1 MGNNLENFTMQVLLM
16 TKVTFPH
23 MGTLAFPMKSLL
35 YHLGLEPVVPPPTSQ
50 STIALGTKLA
60 PEFACLPLK
69 VNLGNYVEAIALG
82 AEIILMAGGV
92 GPCRFGYYSQVQREA
107 LLEAGFDVELV
118 TLEAPNTYPGQ
129 LFHQIKKFIPRHR
142 PSALLTALHIFWK
155 KARALDIFD
164 RLANHT
170 RAREANTGATTLVQN
185 KFYQAIDHAEGPKEI
200 KSVLDTSI
208 HELKSIPHKP
218 DYKPLNIMLLG
229 EIYMVL
235 EPRVNFRLEE
245 TLGHMGVEVKRSIY
259 LSDWI
264 EEHLNI
270 LPTAKNSRSHLLH
283 LAHPYLGSHV
293 GGHGLESVA
302 HGIEAGVNRMDG
314 IIQLAPFTCMPEII
328 AMPILS
334 TISTNFS
341 IPVLHL
347 IIDEHSGE
355 AGIHTRLE
363 AFIDLLKYRPKTSLK
378 ELYVTSPTIN

>member
-1 MGNNLENFTMQVLLM
+1 M

-23 MGTLAFPMKSLL
+23 MGTLAIPMKSLL
-35 YHLGLEPVVPPPTSQ
+35 LNLGLQPVVPPPTSQ
-50 STIALGTKLA
+50 STIAIGTKLA

-69 VNLGNYVEAIALG
+69 VNLGNYVEAITHG
-82 AEIILMAGGV
+82 AELILMAGGV
-92 GPCRFGYYSQVQREA
+92 GPCRFGYYAQVQREA
-107 LLEAGFDVELV
+107 LRDAGFDVQLV
-118 TLEAPNTYPGQ
+118 TLEAPNADPGE
-129 LFHQIKKFIPRHR
+129 LFRQIKKFIPRHS
-142 PSALLTALHIFWK
+142 PTSLFNAFHVFWK
-155 KARALDIFD
+155 KARAIDVFD
-164 RLANHT
+164 RVVNQI
-170 RAREANTGATTLVQN
+170 RAREESPGEATLVQN
-185 KFYQAIDHAEGPKEI
+185 RFYNAINCAEGLKDIRNVLKTFIKE
-200 KSVLDTSI
+200 LQSI
-208 HELKSIPHKP
+208 SHDPERQSLK
-218 DYKPLNIMLLG
+218 IMLLG

-235 EPRVNFRLEE
+235 EPKINFRIEE
-245 TLGHMGVEVKRSIY
+245 TLGQMGVEVKRSIY

-270 LPTAKNSRSHLLH
+270 FPIAKKSRSHLLQ
-283 LAHPYLGSHV
+283 LAHPYLDSHV

-334 TISTNFS
+334 TISNDFA

-363 AFIDLLKYRPKTSLK
+363 AFIDLLKHRKSNLIQ
-378 ELYVTSPTIN
+378 ERQSIL

>member
-1 MGNNLENFTMQVLLM
+1 M

-23 MGTLAFPMKSLL
+23 MGTLAIPMKSLL
-35 YHLGLEPVVPPPTSQ
+35 YNLGLEPVVAPPTSQ
-50 STIALGTKLA
+50 STIAIGTKLA

-69 VNLGNYVEAIALG
+69 VNLGNYVEAIAQG

-92 GPCRFGYYSQVQREA
+92 GPCRFGYYSQVQREV
-107 LLEAGFDVELV
+107 LLEAGFDVKLV
-118 TLEAPNTYPGQ
+118 TLEAPNTHPGE
-129 LFHQIKKFIPRHR
+129 LFHKIKKFMPRRR
-142 PSALLTALHIFWK
+142 PTALITALHLFWK
-155 KARALDIFD
+155 KARAIDIFD
-164 RLANHT
+164 RLANQI
-170 RAREANTGATTLVQN
+170 RAREASTGATTIVQN
-185 KFYQAIDHAEGPKEI
+185 EFYHSIDQAEGFKEI
-200 KSVLDTSI
+200 KAVLDTSV
-208 HELKSIPHKP
+208 EKLKSIPLNP
-218 DYKPLNIMLLG
+218 DYRPLKIILLG

-235 EPRVNFRLEE
+235 EPKVNFRLEE
-245 TLGHMGVEVKRSIY
+245 TLGHMGAEVKRSIY

-270 LPTAKNSRSHLLH
+270 LPTAKNGRSHLLH

-334 TISTNFS
+334 TISTDFS

-363 AFIDLLKYRPKTSLK
+363 AFIDLLKYRPKTGLK
-378 ELYVTSPTIN
+378 RSYVTSPTII